1 MTTIDTLR
9 TLPALAAGYI
19 TEHGWTQG
27 TEEDSSGR
35 VCLTGALRL
44 CSPVPGD
51 SYIAR
56 EVLRRRGRAEGWND
70 EYGRT
75 AGEVVAYLAATE
87 ITDEE
92 LAGTFGPQW
101 REIVA
106 LVRAVSGATQQQIV
120 DLAAARA
127 AARDAA
133 RAAAW
138 DAAGDAAGAAAWD
151 AARAAAWAAARDA
164 VWAAAREAI
173 WAVAGAAAARALT
186 TRDLISTTGY
196 TQAHYDLLTGPWR
209 QVMGPLH
216 ADDGEVVG
224 MSAPTI
230 HDVDHC
236 GRHSIAP
243 GREHIDEMFARL
255 RAIANYREAMPVSQA
270 FDDITLE
277 MEAVK

>member
-27 TEEDSSGR
+27 TEQDDAGR

-56 EVLRRRGRAEGWND
+56 EVFRRRDRAEGWND
-70 EYGRT
+70 QNGRT
-75 AGEVVAYLAATE
+75 ADEVVAYLAATK

-92 LAGTFGPQW
+92 LADTFGPQW

-120 DLAAARA
+120 DLAAAWAAARDAAWAAAGAAVWAAAGDAVWDAAGA

-133 RAAAW
+133 R
-138 DAAGDAAGAAAWD
+138 DAAGA
-151 AARAAAWAAARDA
+151 
-164 VWAAAREAI
+164 
-173 WAVAGAAAARALT
+173 LT
-186 TRDLISTTGY
+186 IRDLISTNGY

-216 ADDGEVVG
+216 ADDGEV
-224 MSAPTI
+224 SA
-230 HDVDHC
+230 
-236 GRHSIAP
+236 
-243 GREHIDEMFARL
+243 
-255 RAIANYREAMPVSQA
+255 
-270 FDDITLE
+270 
-277 MEAVK
+277 

>member
-27 TEEDSSGR
+27 TEQDDAGR

-56 EVLRRRGRAEGWND
+56 GVFRRRGRAEGWND
-70 EYGRT
+70 EHGRT

-92 LAGTFGPQW
+92 LAETFGPQW

-133 RAAAW
+133 RAAAR
-138 DAAGDAAGAAAWD
+138 DAAWD
-151 AARAAAWAAARDA
+151 AAQDAAWAAARDA
-164 VWAAAREAI
+164 AGD
-173 WAVAGAAAARALT
+173 AVRDAAGAAAWAAAGAAAWALT
-186 TRDLISTTGY
+186 TRDLISTNGY

-216 ADDGEVVG
+216 ADDGEV
-224 MSAPTI
+224 SA
-230 HDVDHC
+230 
-236 GRHSIAP
+236 
-243 GREHIDEMFARL
+243 
-255 RAIANYREAMPVSQA
+255 
-270 FDDITLE
+270 
-277 MEAVK
+277 

>member
-1 MTTIDTLR
+1 MSDTLR

-56 EVLRRRGRAEGWND
+56 EVFRRRGRAAGWND
-70 EYGRT
+70 EPGRT

-92 LAGTFGPQW
+92 LAETFGPQW

-120 DLAAARA
+120 DLAAA
-127 AARDAA
+127 
-133 RAAAW
+133 W
-138 DAAGDAAGAAAWD
+138 DAAWD
-151 AARAAAWAAARDA
+151 AARAAQEKQLRKM
-164 VWAAAREAI
+164 I
-173 WAVAGAAAARALT
+173 G
-186 TRDLISTTGY
+186 
-196 TQAHYDLLTGPWR
+196 
-209 QVMGPLH
+209 
-216 ADDGEVVG
+216 GE
-224 MSAPTI
+224 
-230 HDVDHC
+230 
-236 GRHSIAP
+236 
-243 GREHIDEMFARL
+243 
-255 RAIANYREAMPVSQA
+255 
-270 FDDITLE
+270 
-277 MEAVK
+277 K

>member
-1 MTTIDTLR
+1 MSDTLR

-56 EVLRRRGRAEGWND
+56 EVFRRRGRAEGWND
-70 EYGRT
+70 EHGRT

-92 LAGTFGPQW
+92 LAETFGPQW

-120 DLAAARA
+120 DLAAAWDAVWA
-127 AARDAA
+127 AAR
-133 RAAAW
+133 
-138 DAAGDAAGAAAWD
+138 AAAWD
-151 AARAAAWAAARDA
+151 AARAAAWDAARDAAWDAARDAARDAAGDA
-164 VWAAAREAI
+164 VWAAAGDA
-173 WAVAGAAAARALT
+173 AGALT
-186 TRDLISTTGY
+186 IRDLISTNGY
-196 TQAHYDLLTGPWR
+196 PQAHYDLLTGPWR

-216 ADDGEVVG
+216 ADDDR
-224 MSAPTI
+224 P
-230 HDVDHC
+230 
-236 GRHSIAP
+236 
-243 GREHIDEMFARL
+243 
-255 RAIANYREAMPVSQA
+255 Y
-270 FDDITLE
+270 
-277 MEAVK
+277 

>member
-1 MTTIDTLR
+1 MSDTLR

-51 SYIAR
+51 SHIAR
-56 EVLRRRGRAEGWND
+56 EVFRRRGRAEGWND
-70 EYGRT
+70 EHGRT

-92 LAGTFGPQW
+92 LAETFGPQW

-120 DLAAARA
+120 DLAAAW
-127 AARDAA
+127 DAA
-133 RAAAW
+133 WDAAGAAAW
-138 DAAGDAAGAAAWD
+138 DAAGDAAW
-151 AARAAAWAAARDA
+151 AAAWAAARDA
-164 VWAAAREAI
+164 
-173 WAVAGAAAARALT
+173 ARALT
-186 TRDLISTTGY
+186 IRDLISTNGY

-216 ADDGEVVG
+216 ADDDRPRPAVCVHGSPWLGVIRG
-224 MSAPTI
+224 
-230 HDVDHC
+230 
-236 GRHSIAP
+236 SIALS
-243 GREHIDEMFARL
+243 GGVR
-255 RAIANYREAMPVSQA
+255 
-270 FDDITLE
+270 
-277 MEAVK
+277 

>member
-1 MTTIDTLR
+1 MSDTLR

-51 SYIAR
+51 SHIAR
-56 EVLRRRGRAEGWND
+56 EVFRRRGRAEGWND
-70 EYGRT
+70 EHGRT

-92 LAGTFGPQW
+92 LAETFGPQW

-120 DLAAARA
+120 DLAAAWA
-127 AARDAA
+127 AAGTAAWAAAWDAA
-133 RAAAW
+133 GTAAGDAVGDAAGTAAW
-138 DAAGDAAGAAAWD
+138 DAAGDAAGT
-151 AARAAAWAAARDA
+151 AAWAAAGDA
-164 VWAAAREAI
+164 AW
-173 WAVAGAAAARALT
+173 GAARALT
-186 TRDLISTTGY
+186 IRDLISTNGY

-216 ADDGEVVG
+216 ADDDR
-224 MSAPTI
+224 P
-230 HDVDHC
+230 
-236 GRHSIAP
+236 RP
-243 GREHIDEMFARL
+243 
-255 RAIANYREAMPVSQA
+255 
-270 FDDITLE
+270 
-277 MEAVK
+277 AVCVHGSPDPCQCQGDTK

>member
-1 MTTIDTLR
+1 MSDTLR

-51 SYIAR
+51 SHIAR
-56 EVLRRRGRAEGWND
+56 EVFRRRGRAEGWND
-70 EYGRT
+70 EHGRT

-92 LAGTFGPQW
+92 LAETFGPQW

-120 DLAAARA
+120 DLAAAW
-127 AARDAA
+127 DAA
-133 RAAAW
+133 GAAAW
-138 DAAGDAAGAAAWD
+138 DAAGDAAWDAAWDAAVAAAWD
-151 AARAAAWAAARDA
+151 AAVAAAWDAAWDA
-164 VWAAAREAI
+164 VRGAVRARRPAAGAAGATAHIRRRCRGPWAAAWDA
-173 WAVAGAAAARALT
+173 AGAAARALT
-186 TRDLISTTGY
+186 IRDLISTNGY

-216 ADDGEVVG
+216 ADDDRPRAGR
-224 MSAPTI
+224 S
-230 HDVDHC
+230 HC
-236 GRHSIAP
+236 
-243 GREHIDEMFARL
+243 
-255 RAIANYREAMPVSQA
+255 RAV
-270 FDDITLE
+270 
-277 MEAVK
+277 